1 MSENSVFKDDLF
13 KGKRVFVTGGA
24 TGMGLGFAQAF
35 LNHGAK
41 VIIASRK
48 EEKLAEAS
56 ALTKEKFDKDLLW
69 KTMDVRDNET
79 VEEVS
84 NFIKSEWGGLDI
96 LVNNAAGNFVAPV
109 ASMSENAWRAVVDIV
124 LDGTFRVSKACYPL
138 LRKSNNGASI
148 VNIIANYAWNA
159 APFVGHSGAAK
170 AGVLN
175 LTRTLALEWA
185 NDNIRVNA
193 LCPGV
198 VLTENVKQNLMLD
211 ENTAKTFEDYIPI
224 GGITNSE
231 KMAQQVLYLCSPAAD
246 VITGD
251 MLIAD
256 GGQWLVGNAFYQMGK
271 NFLDE

>member
-1 MSENSVFKDDLF
+1 MSEDSVFKEDLF
-13 KGKRVFVTGGA
+13 KGKKVFITGGA

-35 LNHGAK
+35 LNHGAE
-41 VIIASRK
+41 VFIASRK
-48 EEKLAEAS
+48 EDKLKQAAEETEKKIGKKLI
-56 ALTKEKFDKDLLW
+56 W
-69 KTMDVRDNET
+69 KTMDVRNNET
-79 VEEVS
+79 VEEAIEFL
-84 NFIKSEWGGLDI
+84 NSEWGELDI

-109 ASMSENAWRAVVDIV
+109 ASMSENAWRSVVDIV
-124 LDGTFRVSKACYPL
+124 LDGTFRVSKASYPL
-138 LRKSNNGASI
+138 LRKAKNGASI

-193 LCPGV
+193 MCPGV

-211 ENTAKTFEDYIPI
+211 ENTTKMFEEHIPS
-224 GGITNSE
+224 GGITNPE

-271 NFLDE
+271 KFLDE

>member
-1 MSENSVFKDDLF
+1 MSESSVFKDDLF
-13 KGKRVFVTGGA
+13 EGKKVFITGGA

-56 ALTKEKFDKDLLW
+56 ALTKEKFGKDLLW
-69 KTMDVRDNET
+69 KTMDVRNNET
-79 VEEVS
+79 VEKVS
-84 NFIKSEWGGLDI
+84 NFIKSEWGELDI

-138 LRKSNNGASI
+138 LRKSNSGASI

-211 ENTAKTFEDYIPI
+211 ENTAKTFEDYIPM

-271 NFLDE
+271 KFLDE